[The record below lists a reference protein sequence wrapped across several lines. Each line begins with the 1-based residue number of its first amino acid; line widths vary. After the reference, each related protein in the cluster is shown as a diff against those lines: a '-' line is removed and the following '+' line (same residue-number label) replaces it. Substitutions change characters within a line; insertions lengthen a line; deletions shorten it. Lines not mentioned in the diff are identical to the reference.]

1 MTPTPPTDWL
11 VRLSADPNPRPVPT
25 PEAVLEGVRDG
36 DWEPSDEVRGP
47 GDRMW
52 VPIEEHPLFA
62 DAISGMGPP
71 PPEPVDETTLDM
83 NPLIDVALVLLI
95 FFILTATV
103 QTLRRTIDL
112 PSPTPDEGQ
121 TRVPTQQQL
130 QDRAFTLT
138 VTLDER
144 NEPIVKATTGPGSER
159 VLDYERLEKELKE
172 VVKSTGRNE
181 MILKVHPDVE
191 WQVWARVYSAAT
203 DAEVRQVH
211 VPGKKK

>member
-1 MTPTPPTDWL
+1 MTPTSPIEWL
-11 VRLSADPNPRPVPT
+11 VRQSADPNPRPVPT

-103 QTLRRTIDL
+103 TTLRRTIDL
-112 PSPTPDEGQ
+112 PALTPEEAA
-121 TRVPTQQQL
+121 TKVPKQSDL

-144 NEPIVKATTGPGSER
+144 GDPILKATTNTSER
-159 VLDYERLEKELKE
+159 VLAYDRIEKELEE

-181 MILKVHPDVE
+181 MILKVHPDVD
-191 WQVWARVYSAAT
+191 WQVWATIYSAAT
-203 DAEVRQVH
+203 LAKVQHIH
-211 VPGKKK
+211 VPGPKKK